1 MKYAELEVSFH
12 LRDERRYSVEFR
24 YDSPDTQV
32 GTLSEPYLVEF
43 DWEQLNSLVLD
54 VKQYGATL
62 SAMFFA
68 DAGIREQFS
77 RALAHVN
84 NESGLRIRLYL
95 RRGTPLLHN
104 LLWETLEDPTSLPLV
119 HRTLATDEHVLLS
132 RFLSS
137 WDFRPVHL
145 QSRDNLRALV
155 AIANPRGIEKQQ
167 VAGQRL
173 SSVDAAGEWKR
184 LSTALG
190 RISKQNL
197 SNDGRVSA
205 NHITTKLRDGF
216 DIFVLVCHG
225 ALIDGEPLLWLE
237 NEEGGIARVMG
248 IDLVLRLKDMKDP
261 PRLIVLC
268 SCQSSGA
275 ADQLHSND
283 KGALAALGP
292 RLAEAGI
299 PAVIAM
305 QDNIRM
311 DTASAFLSVFFNE
324 LMEDS
329 QIDRAVAVARSS
341 ICHDHPDWWVPVLIT
356 RLKRGRVWFERQI
369 ADVKSFQKWEGLMV
383 DILRCNCTPVIG
395 PDLVTPMFGSP
406 AEIAKRWAEKY
417 DFPMSPQDRDSLPQV
432 AQYLSYHQSRD
443 FMFSELA
450 KHICMFL
457 KRTYPDQ
464 LTDIPADF
472 VDCDAGNFNLDNI
485 ISHVGAQLRRDN
497 ERDVFRMLADLP
509 FPIYIN
515 TNRDNLLFDA
525 LKEANKNPRKDVCR
539 WTVFEED
546 QQEWPP
552 SIFVDEPGYKPT
564 VEEPL
569 VFHLFGNLSDPNTL
583 VIAEDDYFNFLIG
596 INKNWRTTFA
606 SNLYVGG
613 PPGQYLR
620 EHKHETGT
628 EPFPQTIVHA
638 LTQGGLLFLGFRT
651 TDWEFRT
658 LFRSLVA
665 QESWTL
671 KKRNRNVSVAVQ
683 MEPDE
688 NNFLEPQ
695 GARKYI
701 EDYFDKKP
709 EVYWGPVDT
718 FVGEILRR
726 WNIANR
732 PNAMKR
738 SLRGG

>member
-24 YDSPDTQV
+24 YDSPENQA
-32 GTLSEPYLVEF
+32 GILSEPYLVEF

-54 VKQYGATL
+54 VKQYGAAL
-62 SAMFFA
+62 SSMFFS
-68 DAGIREQFS
+68 DDGIRKQFAK
-77 RALAHVN
+77 ALARIN
-84 NESGLRIRLYL
+84 NESALRIRLYL
-95 RRGTPLLHN
+95 RRVTPLLHN
-104 LLWETLEDPTSLPLV
+104 VLWETLEDPTCPE
-119 HRTLATDEHVLLS
+119 HRTLATDERVLLS

-167 VAGQRL
+167 VAGRRL

-197 SNDGRVSA
+197 SNDGPVSI

-225 ALIDGEPLLWLE
+225 ALVDGEPLLWLE
-237 NEEGGIARVMG
+237 NEEGDIARVMG

-268 SCQSSGA
+268 SCQSSGV
-275 ADQLHSND
+275 ADQVRSDD

-299 PAVIAM
+299 PAIVAM

-311 DTASAFLSVFFNE
+311 DTASAFLRVFFEE

-329 QIDRAVAVARSS
+329 QIDRAMAVARSS
-341 ICHDHPDWWVPVLIT
+341 IYHDQPDWWVPVLIT
-356 RLKRGRVWFERQI
+356 RLKRGRVWGKPPTSDVNSFE
-369 ADVKSFQKWEGLMV
+369 KWGGLIL
-383 DILRCNCTPVIG
+383 DIKQRKCTPIIG
-395 PDLVTPMFGSP
+395 PDLVTPMFGSS

-432 AQYLSYHQSRD
+432 AQYLSYYQTPN
-443 FMFSELA
+443 FMFSELTR
-450 KHICMFL
+450 HICMFL

-464 LTDIPADF
+464 LTDLPAD
-472 VDCDAGNFNLDNI
+472 VVNCNAGNFNLDKI

-497 ERDVFRMLADLP
+497 ERDVFRMLAALP

-525 LKEANKNPRKDVCR
+525 LTEANKKPRMDVCR

-546 QQEWPP
+546 QEGWPP
-552 SIFVDEPGYKPT
+552 SIFVDEPGYRPT

-569 VFHLFGNLSDPNTL
+569 VFHLFGNLTYPNTL

-620 EHKHETGT
+620 EHKHDTGA
-628 EPFPQTIVHA
+628 EPFPQAIVHA
-638 LTQGGLLFLGFRT
+638 LTQSGLLFLGFRT

-671 KKRNRNVSVAVQ
+671 KKKNKNVNVAVQ

-688 NNFLEPQ
+688 INFLEPQ

-718 FVGEILRR
+718 FVEEMLRR
-726 WNIANR
+726 WNTEYGAN
-732 PNAMKR
+732 ALK
-738 SLRGG
+738 

>member
-1 MKYAELEVSFH
+1 MMYAELEVGFH

-32 GTLSEPYLVEF
+32 GNLSGPFLVEF
-43 DWEQLNSLVLD
+43 DWVKLNALILD
-54 VKQYGATL
+54 AKQYGAAL
-62 SAMFFA
+62 SEMFFA
-68 DAGIREQFS
+68 DDGIRDEFS
-77 RALAHVN
+77 RALALISD
-84 NESGLRIRLYL
+84 ESALRIRLYL
-95 RRGTPLLHN
+95 SRGTPLLHN
-104 LLWETLEDPTSLPLV
+104 VLWETLVDPTSPV
-119 HRTLATDEHVLLS
+119 ARTLATDERILLS

-155 AIANPRGIEKQQ
+155 AIANPRDIERQQ
-167 VAGQRL
+167 VAGRRL
-173 SSVDAAGEWKR
+173 SSVDAPGEWNR
-184 LSTALG
+184 LSTSLG

-197 SNDGRVSA
+197 SNDGPVSI

-225 ALIDGEPLLWLE
+225 ALVDGEPRLWLE
-237 NEEGGIARVMG
+237 DEEGNIARVMG

-268 SCQSSGA
+268 SCQSSGV
-275 ADQLHSND
+275 ADQPRSDD

-311 DTASAFLSVFFNE
+311 DTASTFLTVFFNE

-329 QIDRAVAVARSS
+329 QIDRAMAVARSS
-341 ICHDHPDWWVPVLIT
+341 IYSSYPDWWVPVLIT
-356 RLKRGRVWFERQI
+356 RLKRGRVWFEREI
-369 ADVKSFQKWEGLMV
+369 ADVKSFKKWDGLML
-383 DILRCNCTPVIG
+383 DMLQCNCTPIIG
-395 PDLVTPMFGSP
+395 PDLVAPIFGSP

-417 DFPMSPQDRDSLPQV
+417 NFPMSPQDRDSLPQV
-432 AQYLSYHQSRD
+432 AQYLAYHQTPN
-443 FMFSELA
+443 FMRSELA

-457 KRTYPDQ
+457 KRTYPDK
-464 LTDIPADF
+464 LMGIPDDI
-472 VDCDAGNFNLDNI
+472 DCDVGNINLDDI
-485 ISHVGAQLRRDN
+485 ISYVGTQLRRDN

-525 LKEANKNPRKDVCR
+525 LTEANKKPRRDVCR

-546 QQEWPP
+546 QAGWPE
-552 SIFVDEPGYKPT
+552 SIFLTEPGYKPT

-569 VFHLFGNLSDPNTL
+569 VFHLFGNLSCPDTL

-596 INKNWRTTFA
+596 INKNWRTTYA

-613 PPGQYLR
+613 PPGQFRR
-620 EHKHETGT
+620 EHKHDTGT
-628 EPFPQTIVHA
+628 EPFPQAIVHA
-638 LTQGGLLFLGFRT
+638 FTQGGLLFLGFRT

-665 QESWTL
+665 QESWSL
-671 KKRNRNVSVAVQ
+671 KNRNRNVSVSVQ
-683 MEPDE
+683 MAPDE

-726 WNIANR
+726 WNNANR
-732 PNAMKR
+732 PNVVKR
-738 SLRGG
+738 KLLGG